1 MKINEVAE
9 VSGVSSRTLHYYYY
23 YYEIGLLKPT
33 KLENGYRGH
42 TANDLDKL

>member
-9 VSGVSSRTLHYYYY
+9 VSGVSSRTLHY

>member
-9 VSGVSSRTLHYYYY
+9 VSGVSSRTLHYYY
-23 YYEIGLLKPT
+23 EISLLKPT
-33 KLENGYRGH
+33 KLENGYRGY